1 MTLHFQIVQLFFFR
15 MPKYSL
21 FATLICFLLSPCCGA
36 TLLVN
41 RPDAGWKRDPSRLDR
56 MPLNFGKRDSNLANS
71 EATSAFGSKRL
82 AKLNRMPL
90 SFGKKSTLFPS
101 LNDKLGPRETED
113 FQQAASFGPAWPK
126 RSPLLAGEDLFPT
139 VGKRWAR
146 LDRMPLTFG
155 KRLPWSASSGVSRPS
170 SEEEQEVD
178 GTEDTLDETKS
189 VLDRL
194 PVFDEKPREDFD
206 LGKYDLWPGTCCQD
220 QVEKRRAALLDRMPL
235 SFGKR
240 TWELAIDD
248 GDDLSLTRRGVLNRM
263 PLSFGKRA
271 PQKFRDLQRYL
282 YHSAH

>member
-1 MTLHFQIVQLFFFR
+1 
-15 MPKYSL
+15 MPKNSL

-90 SFGKKSTLFPS
+90 SFGKKSALFPN
-101 LNDKLGPRETED
+101 LNDNLASRETED
-113 FQQAASFGPAWPK
+113 FQQATSWAK

-155 KRLPWSASSGVSRPS
+155 KRLPWAASSGVSRPS

-194 PVFDEKPREDFD
+194 PAFDEKPREDF
-206 LGKYDLWPGTCCQD
+206 DLWPGTCCQD
-220 QVEKRRAALLDRMPL
+220 QVDKRRAALLDRMPL

-248 GDDLSLTRRGVLNRM
+248 DDDLTLTRRGVLNRM

-271 PQKFRDLQRYL
+271 PQNFAIYKDTGKNFETT
-282 YHSAH
+282 S